1 MVARGILA
9 IASLL
14 AATCGAVDSS
24 RAADGFFGMDGGA
37 PGNWTGAYAGVNFGG
52 GYANVSTTVSGL
64 AGAGATSENLTGF
77 VGGGQ
82 AGANWQTGSTV
93 VGFECD
99 LQGADQNHKTTNA
112 AFAVTDT
119 ITYFGSAR
127 GRLGLG
133 VDRWL
138 PYVTGGWGYAGWS
151 STATAAGV
159 AQASVTRSHGFW
171 TMGGG
176 LEVAVWHNISGKI
189 EYLFADTGTVATSH
203 STAAGVVTFNS
214 TIHDNIVR
222 AALNY
227 RF

>member
-1 MVARGILA
+1 MSRGFLA
-9 IASLL
+9 IASL
-14 AATCGAVDSS
+14 AAVACGALGS
-24 RAADGFFGMDGGA
+24 RCAADDFFGIDR
-37 PGNWTGAYAGVNFGG
+37 GNPTSWTGAYVGANLGG
-52 GYANVSTTVSGL
+52 GFAQVSTTVTGL
-64 AGAGATSENLTGF
+64 PGGGASSENLTGF

-99 LQGADQNHKTTNA
+99 IQGADQNHKTTNA
-112 AFAVTDT
+112 AFAVTDS

-138 PYVTGGWGYAGWS
+138 PYVTGGWGYGGWS
-151 STATAAGV
+151 STATLAGV
-159 AQASVTRSHGFW
+159 ATASVTRSHGFW

-176 LEVAVWHNISGKI
+176 LEVAVWRNLSGKI
-189 EYLFADTGTVATSH
+189 EYLFADTGTVATTR
-203 STAAGVVTFNS
+203 STAIGATTFSS
-214 TIHDNIVR
+214 TIHDNIFR
-222 AALNY
+222 AGMNY